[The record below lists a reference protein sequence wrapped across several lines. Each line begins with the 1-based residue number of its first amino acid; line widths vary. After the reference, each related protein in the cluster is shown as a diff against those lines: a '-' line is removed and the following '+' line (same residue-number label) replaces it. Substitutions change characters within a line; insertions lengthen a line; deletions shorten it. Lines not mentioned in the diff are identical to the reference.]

1 MPKLGSCR
9 HLKFA
14 TYPLLNNLHQ
24 NKKNIKPCKL
34 KLLTIFF
41 DRIFEHETNL
51 SIKWTTNSFD
61 KCQIYL
67 LFYQFCDFALS
78 CTRTSSEKRNFKTV
92 WQTYIYNII

>member
-1 MPKLGSCR
+1 MQIEII
-9 HLKFA
+9 
-14 TYPLLNNLHQ
+14 NNFFLQ
-24 NKKNIKPCKL
+24 N
-34 KLLTIFF
+34 
-41 DRIFEHETNL
+41 FEHETNL

-78 CTRTSSEKRNFKTV
+78 YTRTCSEKRNFKTV